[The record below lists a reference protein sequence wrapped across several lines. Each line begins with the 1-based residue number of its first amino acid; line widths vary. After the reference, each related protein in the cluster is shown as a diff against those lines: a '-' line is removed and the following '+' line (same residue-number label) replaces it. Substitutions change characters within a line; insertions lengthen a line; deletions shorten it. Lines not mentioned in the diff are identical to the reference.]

1 MLFRSPDVGFPART
15 TVREFDLFSP
25 KIDKKIEAEVCI
37 LQLCHVHDQIP
48 LQLLRLPRLDGE
60 IIIPTFPSICRVLPT
75 FQAFASKEGED
86 VISRYDMT
94 ACKEA

>member
-1 MLFRSPDVGFPART
+1 MLIMSPDVGFPART

-37 LQLCHVHDQIP
+37 LQPCLVHHQIP
-48 LQLLRLPRLDGE
+48 LQLLHLPRLDGE

-75 FQAFASKEGED
+75 FQVFASKERED
-86 VISRYDMT
+86 VIRGYDMT
-94 ACKEA
+94 ACEEA